1 MSLIND
7 ALKRAQ
13 QAPPVVTSVQP
24 PPPPVPVPQ
33 KPVPVTSW
41 LIPAVVLILV
51 MAAVFFIGWGVAH
64 RSVADSVEPET
75 AQVQPASAILPPV
88 AESPVVSP
96 APPVAPVS
104 PVVPAAPAAPPVSA
118 APEPVNPL
126 FAPKLQGIFYS
137 PTDPTAILDGKT
149 VHRGDRFKKYLV
161 REITPASVILL
172 DDDHKAIKLVMD
184 N

>member
-13 QAPPVVTSVQP
+13 QAPPVVTSIQP
-24 PPPPVPVPQ
+24 PPSPPMPVPQ
-33 KPVPVTSW
+33 KAVPVTSW

-64 RSVADSVEPET
+64 RSVAESDEPET
-75 AQVQPASAILPPV
+75 VQVQSAPAASVPV
-88 AESPVVSP
+88 VKSPVVSP
-96 APPVAPVS
+96 VPPVS
-104 PVVPAAPAAPPVSA
+104 PAVLVAPTAPPVSA

-161 REITPASVILL
+161 REIAPASVTLL